1 MQTNGQ
7 TSLVNK
13 SSFLDEASAVFIILT
28 VILSALATFSPD
40 FSTLKEWLENLRM
53 HLEMGLAL
61 VSELDQLQKD
71 FWKKHGNLHSKNGL
85 HAHGAQSAGMST
97 ADVRGNK
104 SAK

>member
-1 MQTNGQ
+1 M
-7 TSLVNK
+7 
-13 SSFLDEASAVFIILT
+13 

-71 FWKKHGNLHSKNGL
+71 FWKEHGNLHSKNGL
-85 HAHGAQSAGMST
+85 HAHSAQSAGVSM
-97 ADVRGNK
+97 ADVRPNR